1 MMKIDT
7 SLLDKVSDDARNSTR
22 LRMAYDLR
30 TTSNDQS
37 QRMLNAIEPG
47 TEVPIHRHRNSSE
60 TCFVIRGAAIEIIY
74 DDFGQELERILMKS
88 GSDCVGVNI
97 PIGVWHKVVSIESG
111 TVIFEAKDGKYE
123 PLNETDIL

>member
-30 TTSNDQS
+30 TSSNDQS
-37 QRMLNAIEPG
+37 QRMLNAIEPD

-74 DDFGQELERILMKS
+74 DDFGQELERIPMKS

-111 TVIFEAKDGKYE
+111 TVIFEAKDGMYE
-123 PLNETDIL
+123 PLNEIDIL

>member
-1 MMKIDT
+1 MIKIDT
-7 SLLDKVSDDARNSTR
+7 SLLEKVSDDARKSDR

-30 TTSNDQS
+30 TSSDDKS

-74 DDFGQELERILMKS
+74 DDLGQELERIPMKS

-111 TVIFEAKDGKYE
+111 TIIFEAKDGKYE